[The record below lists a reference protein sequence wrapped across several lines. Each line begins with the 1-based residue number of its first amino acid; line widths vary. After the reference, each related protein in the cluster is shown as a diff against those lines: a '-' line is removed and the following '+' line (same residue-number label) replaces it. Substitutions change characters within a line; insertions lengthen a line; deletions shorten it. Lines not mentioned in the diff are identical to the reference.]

1 MSDKKLE
8 VVNPFNPPYE
18 VWQTREPTTEERFAH
33 AKIHGNPFAPLVNEK
48 LLLTIKNH
56 CDAAIYQVTNGVTGI
71 EDHIDDYL
79 DNDVNFS
86 NLLSKMPSLVP
97 SALSNYQES
106 YDPSLAYEEVS
117 SIIEDVGVL
126 LPDGQYV
133 FHGGVLPR
141 VNGKLTTTRPLS
153 TSLCP
158 QVALREAEFCG
169 KPINSKKLELVVLK
183 VTKAKTKAYV
193 YKTKGTEKG
202 HEKEILFASGADITI
217 KRCVTIN
224 RQYTFTRPDYTKI
237 TVPAFVIVG
246 EIS

>member
-1 MSDKKLE
+1 MTNGKLE
-8 VVNPFNPPYE
+8 IVNPFNPPYE
-18 VWQTREPTTEERFAH
+18 VWQTREPTSDEISSH
-33 AKIHGNPFAPLVNEK
+33 AKIHGNIFAPDVKVK
-48 LLLTIKNH
+48 LITTIKNH
-56 CDAAIYQVTNGVTGI
+56 HEAAIYQLTKAVTNI
-71 EDHIDDYL
+71 EDHIDNYL

-86 NLLSKMPSLVP
+86 NLLSKMPSTTP
-97 SALSNYQES
+97 SALSDYQEA
-106 YDPSLAYEEVS
+106 YDPGLAYEEVS
-117 SIIEDVGVL
+117 SIIKDVGVL

-141 VNGKLTTTRPLS
+141 VNGQLKTTRPLS

-183 VTKAKTKAYV
+183 VTKPKTKAYV

-202 HEKEILFASGADITI
+202 HEKEILFASGADITMKGCI
-217 KRCVTIN
+217 AID
-224 RQYTFTRPDYTKI
+224 RQYTFTKPDYTNI